1 MYVHMHTLR
10 NNQFKVDMV
19 ITRVHVHVH
28 IHVHFT
34 YVHVHISQV
43 HDGYGNTVEPL

>member
-10 NNQFKVDMV
+10 INQFKVDTV
-19 ITRVHVHVH
+19 ITRVHVH

-34 YVHVHISQV
+34 YMHVRISQV